1 MPGVV
6 VRTETQAGPSAA
18 LRAPSSQ
25 MFFAG
30 ITERGDTAKP
40 VLVRGMADVNLLL
53 GARVSYGS
61 VWDQLKV
68 YFDEG
73 GLQAYVSRVV
83 GPAATKGTL
92 TLQDRAGSPINT
104 VRIDAQNAGAWSSRL
119 KVAVADGALVN
130 TYRITVTLD
139 DVVVE
144 DKNNLATPA
153 DAVTAF
159 KDSIYVRAVDL
170 GSATAAPTNNP
181 KVLAATA
188 LSAGTD
194 DRASATDSTYVTA
207 LALFTKDL
215 GDGAVAIPG
224 RTTSTIWTG
233 VNNHCKANNR
243 IGILSAAN
251 GDNKSTLLGRTADL
265 DSEYCGVFA
274 PWIVVSD
281 GGGGT
286 RTISPEGYIGAVRA
300 RAHDQL
306 GPWRVPAGAIAVANT
321 VLDVQTRFIASDAD
335 DLDNGRINV
344 IRFIS
349 NTVRNYGWRS
359 MSSNEDDYAYL
370 KDRDLLNFLVVE
382 SEKRLEEYVFQPIDR
397 KGHLLANIAASITG
411 LVDPISRA
419 GGLYPMLNDNGQ
431 QVDPGYK
438 VDTGNSV
445 NTPLTLAANEVRARL
460 SVRISPVGGLV
471 SLTIVKTGVT
481 SGL

>member
-40 VLVRGMADVNLLL
+40 VLVRGMADVSLLL
-53 GARVSYGS
+53 GTRVSYGA

-68 YFDEG
+68 FFDEG
-73 GLQAYVSRVV
+73 GLQAYVGRVV

-92 TLQDRAGSPINT
+92 TLQDRAGSPVNT

-119 KVAVADGALVN
+119 KVQVQDGALAN

-153 DAVTAF
+153 EAVTAF
-159 KDSIYVRAVDL
+159 RESIYVRAVDL

-188 LSAGTD
+188 LSAGSD
-194 DRASATDSTYVTA
+194 DRASATDTTYVTA

-233 VNNHCKANNR
+233 INNHCKANNR

-251 GDNKSTLLGRTADL
+251 GDSKATLLSRTADL

-274 PWIVVSD
+274 PWIIVSD

-300 RAHDQL
+300 RAHDQV
-306 GPWRVPAGAIAVANT
+306 GPWRAPAGKIATANT
-321 VLDVQTRFIASDAD
+321 VLDVATRFTATDAD
-335 DLDNGRINV
+335 DLDDGRINI
-344 IRFIS
+344 IRYIS
-349 NTVRNYGWRS
+349 GSVRNYGWRS
-359 MSSNEDDYAYL
+359 MSSNETEYSFL
-370 KDRDLLNFLVVE
+370 KDRDLLNYLVVE
-382 SEKRLEEYVFQPIDR
+382 SEKRLEDYVFEPIDR
-397 KGHLLANIAASITG
+397 KGHLLAAVAAAITG
-411 LVDPISRA
+411 LVDPISRQ
-419 GGLYPMLNDNGQ
+419 GGLYPMISDNGQ
-431 QVDPGYK
+431 QIDPGYK
-438 VDTGNSV
+438 VDTGNAV
-445 NTPLTLAANEVRARL
+445 NTELTLAANEVRARL

-471 SLTIVKTGVT
+471 SLTIVKVGIT